1 MVVSGK
7 YGSASLTPHAF
18 TPNGAGVESYRGRL
32 LVSESD
38 RFTEQQ
44 HGAVPGVGFRVEDK
58 QAVDGA
64 GLPVGKD
71 DGTTHL
77 NVRPAT
83 VRPLTLA
90 LQQPKLLVT

>member
-38 RFTEQQ
+38 RFPEQQ
-44 HGAVPGVGFRVEDK
+44 HGAVPGVGSALRMS
-58 QAVDGA
+58 
-64 GLPVGKD
+64 
-71 DGTTHL
+71 
-77 NVRPAT
+77 R
-83 VRPLTLA
+83 RLTA
-90 LQQPKLLVT
+90 LGCP